1 MRNDLRSIEATISP
15 HLSSSGMDDPTGNL
29 GVSPEPIRMFQ
40 PLPRRRCTWCV
51 VLATIALCGCGGSF
65 PAAAAASP
73 PVLSATAVSYLP
85 SKVRPL
91 TASDLTHESTA
102 PGLAAGLTRWGYVAG
117 AQRLFQGQS
126 KTLQVVVSRT
136 LEFRSP
142 AGAAAY
148 VAYVHRQATAVFG
161 AVPTQVPLVA
171 GARRGWTITLA
182 PCACHMAS
190 PALVGVASAGR
201 RVSWLEVNGPT
212 ASVDALTRL
221 LAQAP

>member
-1 MRNDLRSIEATISP
+1 
-15 HLSSSGMDDPTGNL
+15 
-29 GVSPEPIRMFQ
+29 MFQ
-40 PLPRRRCTWCV
+40 PLPKRSCTWCV
-51 VLATIALCGCGGSF
+51 VLATIALCGCGGSS
-65 PAAAAASP
+65 PAAAPKSP
-73 PVLSATAVSYLP
+73 PVLPAAAVSYLP

-91 TASDLTHESTA
+91 TAADLTHESTA
-102 PGLAAGLTRWGYVAG
+102 PGLAAGLDRWGYVAG

-148 VAYVHRQATAVFG
+148 VRYVHEQATAVFG
-161 AVPTQVPLVA
+161 AVPTQAPLVA
-171 GARRGWTITLA
+171 GPRRGWTITLA

>member
-1 MRNDLRSIEATISP
+1 MRQSHQTRL
-15 HLSSSGMDDPTGNL
+15 
-29 GVSPEPIRMFQ
+29 
-40 PLPRRRCTWCV
+40 
-51 VLATIALCGCGGSF
+51 LAWPAALAAALLCGCGGSS
-65 PAAAAASP
+65 PAAAPPAPP
-73 PVLSATAVSYLP
+73 PVLPATAVSYLP
-85 SKVRPL
+85 S
-91 TASDLTHESTA
+91 TARALSVHELTHESTA
-102 PGLAAGLTRWGYVAG
+102 PGLAAGLVRWGYVAG

-136 LEFRSP
+136 LEFRSA

-148 VAYVHRQATAVFG
+148 VRYVHRQATAVFG
-161 AVPTQVPLVA
+161 AQPTQVPLTA
-171 GARRGWTITLA
+171 GGRHGWTITLA

-212 ASVDALTRL
+212 ASAGVLARL